1 MHSFYG
7 IMEEAG
13 VLESEELDLCSPSCI
28 ELGQLSDLVSS
39 SGKLKEQRRQY
50 SDNV

>member
-7 IMEEAG
+7 VMEEAG
-13 VLESEELDLCSPSCI
+13 VLESEELDLCSLSCI

-39 SGKLKEQRRQY
+39 SGKLKVQRR
-50 SDNV
+50 